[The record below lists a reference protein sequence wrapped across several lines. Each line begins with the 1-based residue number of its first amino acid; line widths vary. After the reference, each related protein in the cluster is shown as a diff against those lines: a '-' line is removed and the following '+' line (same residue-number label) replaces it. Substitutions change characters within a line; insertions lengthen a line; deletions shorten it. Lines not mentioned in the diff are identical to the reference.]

1 MQCYV
6 IDSNKLNNI
15 YWKTRQKMRSNSMS
29 NRQGEQHYPKMRR
42 VVGEK
47 KKIIRNLKR
56 QQKI

>member
-15 YWKTRQKMRSNSMS
+15 YWKTRQKIRSNSMS
-29 NRQGEQHYPKMRR
+29 NRQGEKHYPKMRR
-42 VVGEK
+42 AVGEK